1 MSALQSQMTTGANHP
16 AQWAAATAFGD
27 DRVEPDVKKMV
38 AAFHRRRDRVVARF
52 RAEAPGVE
60 FVDPTGAF
68 YFFFRVDGV
77 AAGLTG
83 TSFCEQAMA
92 AGVAMVPGAAFGD
105 DHWVRMSYATSDK
118 ELETA
123 VDRITALI
131 SRLRAKAA

>member
-1 MSALQSQMTTGANHP
+1 
-16 AQWAAATAFGD
+16 
-27 DRVEPDVKKMV
+27 
-38 AAFHRRRDRVVARF
+38 VVARF

-83 TSFCEQAMA
+83 TSFCEQAMV